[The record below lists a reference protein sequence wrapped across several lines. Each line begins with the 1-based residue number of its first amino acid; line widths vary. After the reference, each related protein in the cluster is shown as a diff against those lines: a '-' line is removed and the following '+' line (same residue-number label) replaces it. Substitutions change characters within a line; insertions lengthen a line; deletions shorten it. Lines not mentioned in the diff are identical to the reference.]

1 MKTAITFLMLV
12 TLISCTDKNNFKQFE
27 ELPESH
33 QWEKN
38 ATKTFEFGIDDETKT
53 YSISFLFSHIYGF
66 QFNTIPVSF
75 LLENPDGTTETI
87 NKAIVI
93 KEKNGK
99 DIGDCVGDVCDLK
112 TILKENTKLQKG
124 NYKITISNNF
134 NGPYL
139 PNVIGIGIQ
148 VEKQK

>member
-1 MKTAITFLMLV
+1 
-12 TLISCTDKNNFKQFE
+12 
-27 ELPESH
+27 
-33 QWEKN
+33 
-38 ATKTFEFGIDDETKT
+38 
-53 YSISFLFSHIYGF
+53 
-66 QFNTIPVSF
+66 
-75 LLENPDGTTETI
+75 
-87 NKAIVI
+87 
-93 KEKNGK
+93 
-99 DIGDCVGDVCDLK
+99 LK